1 MNKIKRYKQFKEARR
16 RLIKD
21 PEQLINVDMLVKED
35 GVWIYKFNGTLLKN
49 KDKKALAR
57 DLAVLKGYKIDE

>member
-21 PEQLINVDMLVKED
+21 PEQIINVDMLVKED